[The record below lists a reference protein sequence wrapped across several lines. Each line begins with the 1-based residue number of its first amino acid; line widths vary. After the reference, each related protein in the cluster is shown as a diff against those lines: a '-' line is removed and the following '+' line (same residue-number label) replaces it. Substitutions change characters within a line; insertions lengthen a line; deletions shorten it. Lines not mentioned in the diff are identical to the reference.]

1 LKADRTVTREYA
13 VGAINTTRL
22 TELLLKNKKVTDEAK
37 AGLCAHT
44 RCQFSKKWLE
54 EYDKK
59 LDDVVKDLSAVQAL
73 RAVQHEKLSDADK
86 SEAERHKTL
95 EGFGFQTCPAA
106 VATALS
112 WNVARFFFCCS
123 ISFLTVG
130 AVDGTLGRAAGLH
143 RASPKFV
150 SRKPPRLRACQPGSQ
165 PRNSLP
171 YAPRPKAA

>member
-1 LKADRTVTREYA
+1 MSVSVTREYA

-37 AGLCAHT
+37 ASLCAHT

-123 ISFLTVG
+123 ISFLTS
-130 AVDGTLGRAAGLH
+130 GR
-143 RASPKFV
+143 
-150 SRKPPRLRACQPGSQ
+150 
-165 PRNSLP
+165 
-171 YAPRPKAA
+171 

>member
-1 LKADRTVTREYA
+1 MTREYA

-54 EYDKK
+54 AYDKK

-86 SEAERHKTL
+86 SEAERQKTVIIDGYKDRRKRHVMNMSW
-95 EGFGFQTCPAA
+95 GFRGCIAFRR
-106 VATALS
+106 TAWLGGRR
-112 WNVARFFFCCS
+112 A
-123 ISFLTVG
+123 
-130 AVDGTLGRAAGLH
+130 LGRAAGLH